1 MTVTGG
7 SLSAFA
13 GSGIAYTA
21 TFTPAANSS
30 APGAI
35 SVAAAKF
42 TDAAGN
48 GNSAGSLSPS
58 IIVDTAIPT
67 VSNVTSTLANG
78 TYGPAVVIP
87 IQVVFNEAVVVTG
100 APTIALNTAPS
111 RLATY
116 LSGSGTKTLT
126 FSYTTQL
133 PDQSAD
139 LGYSSTAALALNGGS
154 IRDLAGN
161 AANVTLAAPGAAG
174 SLNSN
179 KAIVVDTSLKATVA
193 GLSSNPAAPTLVNT
207 ALTTLR
213 ISFTAPV
220 TGFTLAS
227 IRLFFENR
235 SVTLRGA
242 KLTGSGAN
250 YTLTL
255 PSTTTS
261 LRGNYRL
268 EIGGPGSGIVSN
280 GFAMTAVSSVF
291 WRRV

>member
-1 MTVTGG
+1 
-7 SLSAFA
+7 
-13 GSGIAYTA
+13 
-21 TFTPAANSS
+21 
-30 APGAI
+30 
-35 SVAAAKF
+35 VAAAKF

-48 GNSAGSLSPS
+48 GNLAGSLSPS
-58 IIVDTAIPT
+58 IVVDTAIPT

-100 APTIALNTAPS
+100 APTIALNTAPA

-116 LSGSGTKTLT
+116 LSGSGTNTLT

-133 PDQSAD
+133 RDQSAD
-139 LGYSSTAALALNGGS
+139 LGYSSSAALSLNGGS

-174 SLNSN
+174 SLAFN
-179 KAIVVDTSLKATVA
+179 KAIVIDTSLKATVA
-193 GLSSNPAAPTLVNT
+193 GLSSNPAAPTVVTT
-207 ALTTLR
+207 ALTR
-213 ISFTAPV
+213 FNINFNAPV

-227 IRLFFENR
+227 MRLFFENR
-235 SVTLRGA
+235 SVSLRGA
-242 KLTGSGAN
+242 TLTRSGAS

-255 PSTTTS
+255 PSTATS

-268 EIGGPGSGIVSN
+268 EIGGPSTTVRAS
-280 GFAMTAVSSVF
+280 GFAMTAASMF
-291 WRRV
+291 YWRRR